1 MTAMI
6 DDVAAY
12 VQRVYQTF
20 PNETGEWIA
29 TNVERHHIPSKNQ
42 HIVGFALANPIIKIT
57 ETSKSEIVI
66 EVFYTPHYSLE
77 LDETVLRRAS
87 PKRTVQVIVEAQTIT
102 LFFDK
107 GHSTRCPT
115 TRGLVEALVH
125 NNLLLDNFEDE

>member
-1 MTAMI
+1 MSSMVA
-6 DDVAAY
+6 DVVSY

-20 PNETGEWIA
+20 PNETGEWVA
-29 TNVERHHIPSKNQ
+29 TNVVHLEVPSKNQ
-42 HIVGFALANPIIKIT
+42 HIVGFAVANPIIKIT

-66 EVFYTPHYSLE
+66 EVFYTPHYSME

-87 PKRTVQVIVEAQTIT
+87 PKRTVQVIVEEQTIT

-125 NNLLLDNFEDE
+125 SNLLLDNFEDE